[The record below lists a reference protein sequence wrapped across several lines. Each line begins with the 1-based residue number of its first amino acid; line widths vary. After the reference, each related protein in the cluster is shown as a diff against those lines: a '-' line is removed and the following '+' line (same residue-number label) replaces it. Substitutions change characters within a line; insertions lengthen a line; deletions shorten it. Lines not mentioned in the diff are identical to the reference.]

1 MKPIGGCIELDCEE
15 RSDLLDRRLGEG
27 EIIAEGLSLGA

>member
-1 MKPIGGCIELDCEE
+1 MKPIGGFIELDWDD

-27 EIIAEGLSLGA
+27 EIMADGLSLGA